1 MMKCYEYEY
10 NVGNSPD
17 TELMFVYAESD
28 EEAASALSAYGDE
41 VTANDLSEV
50 DTNGRYFKAWARRY
64 GRRTA
69 TSCSRCASMAWGRCR
84 RGESPSA
91 ATAGAP
97 RATLPIL
104 GVRCG
109 RYCTSSRIRG
119 LTRGLEHGTTQ
130 TCSSSGASVGGS
142 SGRPA

>member
-64 GRRTA
+64 GRHYN
-69 TSCSRCASMAWGRCR
+69 
-84 RGESPSA
+84 
-91 ATAGAP
+91 
-97 RATLPIL
+97 
-104 GVRCG
+104 V
-109 RYCTSSRIRG
+109 YHV
-119 LTRGLEHGTTQ
+119 EHGEL
-130 TCSSSGASVGGS
+130 VGRGS
-142 SGRPA
+142 PTDVYDSYREYTLDQIVG